1 MSFHNIFVNLHT
13 FLSVYARFFQ
23 FQGGTDAE
31 HSSAVLIN
39 QKLSTMRSKTF
50 IILTFSILLA
60 LSLNVSA
67 KEFTLVIDAGH
78 GGQDA
83 GAVGSF
89 SKEKD
94 INLRT
99 ALAFGKNVERN
110 CPDVKVIYTRKTD
123 VFVTLKGRADIANKA
138 KADLFISIHTNAL
151 PPGNNTAKG
160 LETYTLGMHRAKD
173 NLDVAKRENS
183 VILVEK
189 DYQESYQGFDP
200 NSAESYIIFE
210 FMQDNNMQRSVDLA
224 KFVQKDVCSIA
235 NRPDK
240 GVKQAGFL
248 VLRETSMPSC
258 LIELGFISTPAEEKL
273 LNDEASIENIA
284 KGIYNAFIKYK
295 KKYDNNIT
303 VPYKAEEP
311 TINVP
316 EIIPQKQDNPKT
328 ENKSKEMDKKKEAKK
343 KEDKKKEEKKVEKK
357 PEQKTDDKEKVDNKV
372 ENTINTTP
380 PQTTSKD
387 SDAPIFKVQIV
398 ATDKPFKK
406 GDPHFKGR
414 TDYNMYME
422 NGMAKYT
429 IGASTDY
436 TEIVKLKNELQP
448 TFTDCFIVAFKK
460 GQKMNITEA
469 IQEYRKNK
477 K

>member
-1 MSFHNIFVNLHT
+1 M
-13 FLSVYARFFQ
+13 YRC
-23 FQGGTDAE
+23 
-31 HSSAVLIN
+31 
-39 QKLSTMRSKTF
+39 KF
-50 IILTFSILLA
+50 IILT
-60 LSLNVSA
+60 LSMLCAFLVEVGA
-67 KEFTLVIDAGH
+67 KDFTLVIDAGH

-83 GAVGSF
+83 GAVGAF

-94 INLRT
+94 INLKT
-99 ALAFGKNVERN
+99 ALAFGKYVEKN
-110 CPDVKVIYTRKTD
+110 CQDVKVIYTRKKD
-123 VFVTLKGRADIANKA
+123 VFVTLKGRAEIANKA

-224 KFVQKDVCSIA
+224 KYVQRNVCSVA

-273 LNDEASIENIA
+273 LNDDASIDNIA
-284 KGIYNAFIKYK
+284 KGIYNAFVEYK
-295 KKYDNNIT
+295 KKYDNNAVVTYKPET
-303 VPYKAEEP
+303 VTEVKQETP
-311 TINVP
+311 T
-316 EIIPQKQDNPKT
+316 QKEVTQQ
-328 ENKSKEMDKKKEAKK
+328 ENTIQKEKNKEKKEEIK
-343 KEDKKKEEKKVEKK
+343 KKKEEKKQESAKVEESKKTEKK
-357 PEQKTDDKEKVDNKV
+357 IVDESALV
-372 ENTINTTP
+372 
-380 PQTTSKD
+380 
-387 SDAPIFKVQIV
+387 FKVQIV

-414 TDYNMYME
+414 TDYEQYVE
-422 NGMAKYT
+422 NGMTKYT
-429 IGASTDY
+429 IGKTEDY
-436 TEIVKLKNELQP
+436 NEIVRLKNELQP
-448 TFTDCFIVAFKK
+448 TFADCFIIAFKG
-460 GQKMNITEA
+460 GQKINISEA
-469 IQEYRKNK
+469 IKEYKSK
-477 K
+477 KK